1 MTPLAKTT
9 SAFFLSICLGV
20 APALA
25 DGGGG
30 GGGGGGGEGGG
41 SGGRDSDVFFSSP
54 EYRAAVKEIDKKNY
68 EAAIPLLQKVV
79 ASDPEDADAYNY
91 LGYTHRQLGKMDE
104 AVGFYQQALSIDPDH
119 LGANEYLGELYLQVG
134 DLGKAQKRLEI
145 LDDACF
151 FGCDQYYKLRDAI
164 DDYKKKAGSG

>member
-1 MTPLAKTT
+1 MIPLSKTT
-9 SAFFLSICLGV
+9 VALLLALCLGAV
-20 APALA
+20 PALA
-25 DGGGG
+25 D
-30 GGGGGGGEGGG
+30 
-41 SGGRDSDVFFSSP
+41 RTFSSRIEEQTP
-54 EYRAAVKEIDKKNY
+54 SNPDFAAAVKEIDKKNY

-104 AVGFYQQALSIDPDH
+104 AVGFYQQALSIEPDH

-134 DLGKAQKRLEI
+134 DLGKAQKRLDV

-164 DDYKKKAGSG
+164 DAYKKKTGSG

>member
-1 MTPLAKTT
+1 MIRLSKTT
-9 SAFFLSICLGV
+9 AALVLAVCLG
-20 APALA
+20 ATPALA
-25 DGGGG
+25 D
-30 GGGGGGGEGGG
+30 
-41 SGGRDSDVFFSSP
+41 RTFSSRIQEAKP
-54 EYRAAVKEIDKKNY
+54 SNPDFAAAVKEIDKKNY

-104 AVGFYQQALSIDPDH
+104 AVSFYQKALSIDPDH

-134 DLGKAQKRLEI
+134 DLGKAEKRLKV

-164 DDYKKKAGSG
+164 DDYKKRTGSG